1 MKSSVIKVSLIMVMI
16 LLATA
21 CTTDKDD
28 DLVNIVFS
36 ESGASETIDSG
47 DKYTLSIMGDGN
59 IITVKGDLAAITI
72 TGEGNWLIIEEDNYI
87 EKLTL
92 TGDGNIVGQS
102 ENLSVT
108 IQSITITS
116 DSNTVT
122 VSEYIELDD
131 VGEDNQVSET
141 QSGDMRDL

>member
-1 MKSSVIKVSLIMVMI
+1 MVMI